1 MVTFDE
7 VVRVLTNIKIPCEDK
22 KKFIEKHE
30 LSGNDIIGVIN
41 IVTIERDFYK
51 RRCEKLNFKLK
62 LRLK

>member
-7 VVRVLTNIKIPCEDK
+7 IVRVMTKKIPCEDK
-22 KKFIEKHE
+22 KRFIEKHE
-30 LSGNDIIGVIN
+30 LSGNDIIDVIN